1 MIFKTHS
8 RQLCKT
14 LSMLLICAAT
24 LPLSSMSQAQTT
36 SSNYP
41 NKIIKVVVPQ
51 PPGGGFDFV
60 GRLLAD
66 RLGKQMGQGFVVENK
81 PGSGTLIGTDFVA
94 KSAPDGYTLLTGS
107 ISNIA
112 LNPGLYRNLPYDSLK
127 DFEALGLAVSYSYTL
142 MARKDL
148 PLSTLKDVMA
158 YAKANPGKLTY
169 ASSGDG
175 SPQHLAG
182 LMFTNRTGVEM
193 LHVPYKGGAPAITD
207 LMGGVVD
214 MAFSPLPEAL
224 PHIKAGKLHPV
235 GILSDKRASTAPDIP
250 TLKEGGVNNVVLSAW
265 IGLLAPAKTPQ
276 PVIDK
281 LNQSVKTMLHSPDM
295 KAKLQEAGMESAVD
309 EAKPLQQVIS
319 EEIKIHAELVK
330 AAGLVPQ

>member
-1 MIFKTHS
+1 MRGKS
-8 RQLCKT
+8 E
-14 LSMLLICAAT
+14 LLLAVVSFSAA
-24 LPLSSMSQAQTT
+24 AQT
-36 SSNYP
+36 YP
-41 NKIIKVVVPQ
+41 TKPLHVIAHF
-51 PPGGGFDFV
+51 PPGGPVDV
-60 GRLLAD
+60 LGRVLAQGLSD
-66 RLGKQMGQGFVVENK
+66 DMGQPAIVENK
-81 PGSGTLIGTDFVA
+81 VGASGNIGIDQAA
-94 KSAPDGYTLLTGS
+94 KAAPDGYTLMVSPASFLTTNKS
-107 ISNIA
+107 IWKA
-112 LNPGLYRNLPYDSLK
+112 LPYNPET
-127 DFEALGLAVSYSYTL
+127 DFTPITKLVNQPMVLVVRDKSRFATPADVLA
-142 MARKDL
+142 A
-148 PLSTLKDVMA
+148 
-158 YAKANPGKLTY
+158 AKANPGKLTY
-169 ASSGDG
+169 ASSGDS

>member
-1 MIFKTHS
+1 MNHLPPVS
-8 RQLCKT
+8 VLRRVAR
-14 LSMLLICAAT
+14 LLVLGVACGVAA
-24 LPLSSMSQAQTT
+24 LAQAQGR
-36 SSNYP
+36 YP
-41 NKIIKVVVPQ
+41 ERPVKVVVALPAGGSVDAVARLVSQKLANDLGQ
-51 PPGGGFDFV
+51 P
-60 GRLLAD
+60 
-66 RLGKQMGQGFVVENK
+66 FVVDNK
-81 PGSGTLIGTDFVA
+81 AGASGQIGMPQVA
-94 KSAPDGYTLLTGS
+94 RAVPDGYTLAVSPASFLTTNKS
-107 ISNIA
+107 IFKS
-112 LNPGLYRNLPYDSLK
+112 LPYDPEA
-127 DFEALGLAVSYSYTL
+127 DFAPVAKLVNQSMVLVVRDKSRLGTLAEVLSA
-142 MARKDL
+142 AR
-148 PLSTLKDVMA
+148 
-158 YAKANPGKLTY
+158 ANPGKLTY

-182 LMFTNRTGVEM
+182 LLFESRAKVKL

-207 LMGGVVD
+207 LIGGQVD
-214 MAFSPLPEAL
+214 MVLAPVPEAL

-281 LNQSVKTMLHSPDM
+281 LNQSVKTMLQSPDM

-330 AAGLVPQ
+330 AAGLIPQ

>member
-1 MIFKTHS
+1 MPHPF
-8 RQLCKT
+8 RLLT
-14 LSMLLICAAT
+14 LSLVAACGAAMAAPALAQAT
-24 LPLSSMSQAQTT
+24 YPDHPVKVIVALPAGGSVDMIARLVSQKLAAETG
-36 SSNYP
+36 
-41 NKIIKVVVPQ
+41 Q
-51 PPGGGFDFV
+51 P
-60 GRLLAD
+60 
-66 RLGKQMGQGFVVENK
+66 FVVDNRA
-81 PGSGTLIGTDFVA
+81 GASGQIGVPAVA
-94 KSAPDGYTLLTGS
+94 NAAPDGYTLMVSPASFLTTNKS
-107 ISNIA
+107 IFKT
-112 LNPGLYRNLPYDSLK
+112 LPYNPET
-127 DFEALGLAVSYSYTL
+127 DFTPVTKLVNQPMVLVVRDKARFATPADVLA
-142 MARKDL
+142 A
-148 PLSTLKDVMA
+148 
-158 YAKANPGKLTY
+158 AKANPGKLTY

-281 LNQSVKTMLHSPDM
+281 LNQSVKAMLHSPDM

-309 EAKPLQQVIS
+309 EARPLQQVIS
-319 EEIKIHAELVK
+319 EEIKIHADLVK